1 MNYREFFISIII
13 DIYGDYLTK
22 WGNVDIEDFDLSFF
36 DENGNVISDF
46 DYFKSHSDF
55 ILTDTILRELYLYI
69 INLANKKEINL
80 EKIISFLSST
90 FMVYEYDKKNPVIK
104 FIQNSSLKNIINLF
118 KENIDFGISLIKS
131 YFESELNNR
140 RYYINRK
147 KIYEN
152 GEQNKLTELEN
163 KALEVEVI
171 SINEILRN
179 TIVNLYN
186 YYISNGCNDSDALN
200 YTWMYFLNDFDPIG
214 ALNKMG
220 YNFYT
225 KRKLQNY
232 TICLIYSD
240 LYEDICNKPILTSEK
255 QEDIIIQIIVNSLVH
270 LNLPAIPKDEN
281 LRNRL
286 LKYFIMLQ
294 DEKEKKKENR
304 KKTYTDGRI
313 QVLKKVNP
321 SYILDELT

>member
-46 DYFKSHSDF
+46 DYFKSHSDS

-69 INLANKKEINL
+69 INLANKNEINL

-104 FIQNSSLKNIINLF
+104 FIQNSSLEDIINLF

-152 GEQNKLTELEN
+152 SEQNKLTQLEN

-179 TIVNLYN
+179 TVINLYN

-200 YTWMYFLNDFDPIG
+200 FTWMYFLNGLDSIG
-214 ALNKMG
+214 TLNKMG
-220 YNFYT
+220 YDFYT

-240 LYEDICNKPILTSEK
+240 LYEDICNKPILASEK

-270 LNLPAIPKDEN
+270 LNLPAIPKEES

-313 QVLKKVNP
+313 QVFKKVNP

>member
-1 MNYREFFISIII
+1 MNYREFFISNII
-13 DIYGDYLTK
+13 DIYGEYLTK
-22 WGNVDIEDFDLSFF
+22 WENVDIEDFDLSFF

-46 DYFKSHSDF
+46 DYFKSHSDS

-69 INLANKKEINL
+69 INLANKNEINL

-104 FIQNSSLKNIINLF
+104 FIQNSSLEDIINLF

-152 GEQNKLTELEN
+152 SEQNKLTQLEN

-179 TIVNLYN
+179 TVVNLYN
-186 YYISNGCNDSDALN
+186 YYISNGCNH
-200 YTWMYFLNDFDPIG
+200 IG

-220 YNFYT
+220 YDFYT

-240 LYEDICNKPILTSEK
+240 LYEDICNKPIIDSEK
-255 QEDIIIQIIVNSLVH
+255 QEDRMVKILVNSLVH
-270 LNLPAIPKDEN
+270 LSLPAIPKDEN